1 MFAVSI
7 WILTWFR
14 LLLVLV
20 VYVFLVVALLCGV
33 LIVMLS
39 LWFDLGRLL
48 VWWLGEWFVCAC
60 FVVCWLR
67 FCVVGDCGC
76 FCGVLLGF
84 AC

>member
-1 MFAVSI
+1 MLFLFGF
-7 WILTWFR
+7 WLGFR

-20 VYVFLVVALLCGV
+20 VYVFLVVTLLCGV

-48 VWWLGEWFVCAC
+48 VWWLGEWFVCVC
-60 FVVCWLR
+60 FVVCWLG

-76 FCGVLLGF
+76 FCDVFLGF